1 MFCGFIYGSR
11 STRARWIKWRG
22 QTWRACRFA
31 HELVR
36 IRRHV
41 PERVS
46 ANCYFWIGK
55 LDSFR
60 GGLAEGESESERLR
74 LSDSAM
80 WIVRLWVGW
89 RGRLLA
95 PSDSAGR
102 RTAGIPADQ
111 ILQRRR

>member
-1 MFCGFIYGSR
+1 VDKMAR
-11 STRARWIKWRG
+11 SDVARV
-22 QTWRACRFA
+22 Q
-31 HELVR
+31 
-36 IRRHV
+36 IRPRDSSESADMC
-41 PERVS
+41 ERVS

-55 LDSFR
+55 LGIASGVVWPKENLSQR
-60 GGLAEGESESERLR
+60 GFR

-111 ILQRRR
+111 ILQRPR